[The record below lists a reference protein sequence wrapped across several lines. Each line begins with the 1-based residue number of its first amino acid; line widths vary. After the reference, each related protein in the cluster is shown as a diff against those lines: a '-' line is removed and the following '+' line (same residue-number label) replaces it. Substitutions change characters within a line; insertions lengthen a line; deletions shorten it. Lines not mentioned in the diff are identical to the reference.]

1 MCVCVCPIVQ
11 AGGASSGDGLCKSS
25 LDVEI
30 NAYDQRTEVCFGS
43 IGEVRRFEEYLYGN
57 SPRFSTVNEL
67 EVRLLVFV
75 IWGFVVQGGA
85 VEGVSCRVVGEGC
98 NSPRFSAYNELE
110 VSRGRVCL
118 RGLGLQMKRVGLG
131 F

>member
-1 MCVCVCPIVQ
+1 VQ

-67 EVRLLVFV
+67 EVRTLW
-75 IWGFVVQGGA
+75 IM
-85 VEGVSCRVVGEGC
+85 
-98 NSPRFSAYNELE
+98 NSHFLF
-110 VSRGRVCL
+110 
-118 RGLGLQMKRVGLG
+118 RGLCVRGL
-131 F
+131 